1 MISLK
6 MKSWYTE
13 LDHKHLWH
21 PFTQM
26 EEWLSEEPLVIER
39 GEGSYLFDENGKRYI
54 DATSS
59 VWCVAHG
66 HNHPH
71 INKAIAEQ
79 LSKIS
84 HSTLLGL
91 SNVPSIRLAE
101 KLVSILPQGLTRIF
115 YADSGAA
122 AVEAALKMAVQY
134 WALQGQ
140 TRTEFLSLANAY
152 HGDTFGSMSVG
163 FSETFHE
170 SFKQMVFKSHSFPTP
185 YILAGTYSE
194 GVCPNTFKEPAT
206 EAELQSLLQVEQI
219 LKENGDKIAAC
230 IVEPLVQG
238 AAGIHPHSP
247 QYLKKL
253 YDLVK
258 SYGVLFVADE
268 VAVGFG
274 RTGSMFAVEQA
285 GIHPDFLCLGKALTG
300 GYLPVSVTT
309 TTEEVFNAFRGQFSD
324 FKHFF
329 HGHTFTGNP
338 LGCAAGI
345 ASLEI
350 FEKEETLKKLK
361 PKIEFLWRFLNERI
375 APLPHV
381 REVRGRGFFAGIE
394 LGKSKTESYPVEFR
408 AGKKVTMAARKHGII
423 LRPLLDT
430 IVIAPPLNSSSE
442 TLNLLLEGLLES
454 IKVLGTGP

>member
-1 MISLK
+1 MSL
-6 MKSWYTE
+6 SQGCQSPTNSTE

-26 EEWLSEEPLVIER
+26 DEWLAEAPLVIER

-59 VWCVAHG
+59 IWCVAHG
-66 HNHPH
+66 HNHPYL
-71 INKAIAEQ
+71 NRAISEQ

-91 SNVPSIRLAE
+91 SNVSSIRLAE
-101 KLVSILPQGLTRIF
+101 KLISIFPPGLTRVF
-115 YADSGAA
+115 YADSGAG
-122 AVEAALKMAVQY
+122 AVEASLKMAVQY
-134 WALQGQ
+134 WALRGEA
-140 TRTEFLSLANAY
+140 RTKFISLENAY

-163 FSETFHE
+163 YSETFHQPF
-170 SFKQMVFKSHSFPTP
+170 SSMVFESYRIHSP
-185 YILAGTYSE
+185 YRSE
-194 GVCPNTFKEPAT
+194 EQSLN
-206 EAELQSLLQVEQI
+206 EAESI
-219 LKENGDKIAAC
+219 LEKHSGEIAAC

-253 YDLVK
+253 FDLVK
-258 SYGVLFVADE
+258 SYEVLFIADE

-274 RTGSMFAVEQA
+274 RTGTMFAVEQA
-285 GIHPDFLCLGKALTG
+285 KITPDFLCLGKALTG
-300 GYLPVSVTT
+300 GYLPVSVTA
-309 TTEEVFNAFRGQFSD
+309 TTEAVFNAYRAPFQE
-324 FKHFF
+324 FKQFF

-350 FEKEETLKKLK
+350 FEKEETLKNLK
-361 PKIEFLWRFLNERI
+361 SKTEFLWQFLKKRI
-375 APLPHV
+375 EPLPGV

-408 AGKKVTMAARKHGII
+408 AGKKVMMAARKHGII
-423 LRPLLDT
+423 LRPMLDT
-430 IVIAPPLNSSSE
+430 IVIAPPLNSSLE
-442 TLNLLLEGLLES
+442 TLNLLLEGVLES
-454 IKVLGTGP
+454 VKEALI